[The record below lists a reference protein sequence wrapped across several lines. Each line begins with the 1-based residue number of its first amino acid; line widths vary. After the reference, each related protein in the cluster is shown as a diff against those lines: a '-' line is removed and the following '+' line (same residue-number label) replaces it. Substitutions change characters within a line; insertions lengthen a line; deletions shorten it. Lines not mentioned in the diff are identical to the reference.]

1 MYGWK
6 LLLLKANASL
16 LIFYIQALLF
26 VFGAMNLV
34 AAAAL
39 AVLVLAEKA
48 LPWGAWIAR
57 GTGALLVIWGVWI
70 MISASG

>member
-1 MYGWK
+1 MSGLRHGAFCIGCCWA
-6 LLLLKANASL
+6 LM
-16 LIFYIQALLF
+16 ALLF

-34 AAAAL
+34 AAGAL